1 MSNKFNEFEEYFIN
15 TAIQH
20 AVDTAEEDVKEMEK
34 SGKRSLYATG
44 YFTLIG
50 KELTEKITRMTKK
63 QKS

>member
-34 SGKRSLYATG
+34 SGKRSLYAPG

>member
-1 MSNKFNEFEEYFIN
+1 MNNKFNEFEEYFIN

-20 AVDTAEEDVKEMEK
+20 AVETAEEDVKEMEK
-34 SGKRSLYATG
+34 SGKRSLYAPG

>member
-1 MSNKFNEFEEYFIN
+1 MNNKFNEFEEYFIN

-20 AVDTAEEDVKEMEK
+20 AVETAEEDVKEMEK
-34 SGKRSLYATG
+34 SGKGCLYAPG
-44 YFTLIG
+44 YFTMIG